1 MVALSGGRGRRGD
14 HARAGGRGQ
23 TSFPIPTLAI
33 NREPTRGRPDVVI
46 RHRTSNVLTIIE
58 RKSTHAEIPLDGWPD
73 LRAQLRC
80 YAQFAQY
87 KAKREGRD

>member
-23 TSFPIPTLAI
+23 TSFPIPALAI
-33 NREPTRGRPDVVI
+33 NGEPTRGRPDVVI
-46 RHRTSNVLTIIE
+46 RHRPSNVLTIIE

-73 LRAQLRC
+73 LRAQLWC